1 MLNMVFTFFQI
12 LRTRT
17 NLTKDEIPFRDKE
30 LDVRV
35 DLKTVQR
42 DTILYKF
49 VGRLYFQQIMTS
61 QQCFLNN
68 VQSVRFL
75 TLMKIA

>member
-49 VGRLYFQQIMTS
+49 VGRLYFQ
-61 QQCFLNN
+61 
-68 VQSVRFL
+68 
-75 TLMKIA
+75 

>member
-1 MLNMVFTFFQI
+1 MLNYLKPGQAKTDQKESLFDVEYGFHIFQV

-49 VGRLYFQQIMTS
+49 VRRLYF
-61 QQCFLNN
+61 
-68 VQSVRFL
+68 
-75 TLMKIA
+75 